1 MIFLYNF
8 RKIKILGP
16 IASMFFDFKRGLK
29 LSISPTLSA
38 LKRKCESFKPRLKSH
53 SKKRWQRV

>member
-53 SKKRWQRV
+53 SK